1 MMDESPI
8 ERPIA
13 SVFPWKNTPIR
24 RVSEGNE
31 GNE

>member
-1 MMDESPI
+1 MPDCLRVPME
-8 ERPIA
+8 
-13 SVFPWKNTPIR
+13 NTPIR